1 MIGHCI
7 LLRMRSI
14 SVLLAL
20 SAGAMFAQD
29 RYERLMRDILIFDAH
44 IDTPRYFVDEGYK
57 LADEHGYYELDIPR
71 MKKGKLG
78 AVLFGIY
85 AQPQDF
91 PPDRWLP
98 RSIEVLEAL
107 HREVAAN
114 KATMEFAWSSA
125 DVERIHRAGKLA
137 AMASLEGGHLIAD
150 SLGVLQAFHRLG
162 VRYMTLAHFAT
173 NSYSDSMT
181 GETKPRSGNQS

>member
-1 MIGHCI
+1 
-7 LLRMRSI
+7 MRSI

-85 AQPQDF
+85 VQPQDF

-98 RSIEVLEAL
+98 RPSRSSKHCIAKWL
-107 HREVAAN
+107 R
-114 KATMEFAWSSA
+114 TRQRWSSP
-125 DVERIHRAGKLA
+125 
-137 AMASLEGGHLIAD
+137 S
-150 SLGVLQAFHRLG
+150 HRLTSSG
-162 VRYMTLAHFAT
+162 FTAPGNLRPWRASKAAT
-173 NSYSDSMT
+173 SSPIVSACCRRFT
-181 GETKPRSGNQS
+181 GWEYGT